1 MRSGVGIKYERCMC
15 ASILIGALALV
26 AIGRAECQEWI
37 YTARPGDNLW
47 ALSKQHLKRVTYW
60 RELQTLNN
68 IQNPRQ
74 IPPGTRIRV
83 PIAWLRKQPA
93 QALATDVRG
102 QVERTPARST
112 RSEAL
117 RSGTSL
123 RIGDRI
129 RTDADSSVTLEFA
142 DGSRLLVHDESEL
155 TLDTMSAYGET
166 GMVDTQVRLRGGR
179 GESDVLPAQGPAT
192 RYQITTPAAVAA
204 VRGTSFRVSV
214 DTPSGT
220 SRSEALDGEIAVQGG
235 GLTRI
240 VPAGFGVLTEE
251 GRTPSPPK
259 QLLPPPDR
267 SKLPRVIDRLLL
279 SFQWPA
285 VTGATG
291 YRAQVFAATSFD
303 NFLLNKVVEEPRV
316 EWNALPDD
324 DYVLR
329 LRGIDELGLEGI
341 DGDHRFTIN
350 ARPEPPALLEPIAGA
365 LLYDEPPNFWWS
377 IPEGVVTFHLQVA
390 TDPAFNNLALELPEH
405 SQSRFRP
412 DELTPGEY
420 FWRIASKDER
430 GEKGPFGDA
439 LAFRI
444 LAVPEPPATDA
455 PDIESKQLRFS
466 WPPVMDAV
474 QYQFQFA
481 RDEEFSDVL
490 VDEVVTDP
498 EITIE
503 RPFAGQYYFRAR
515 GQSSEGVDGPF
526 SNVNRVDIPLDNH
539 WPLLLVPL
547 PLLFLLL

>member
-1 MRSGVGIKYERCMC
+1 MGSGIGVKLQRYIH
-15 ASILIGALALV
+15 ASLLIGALLLIS
-26 AIGRAECQEWI
+26 IGRAECQEWI

-47 ALSKQHLKRVTYW
+47 ALSKQYLKRVTYW
-60 RELQTLNN
+60 QELQALNN

-83 PIAWLRKQPA
+83 PIEWLRKQPA
-93 QALATDVRG
+93 QARAIDVRG
-102 QVERTPARST
+102 QVERIPARET
-112 RSEAL
+112 QSEAL
-117 RSGTSL
+117 QPGASL

-129 RTDADSSVTLEFA
+129 RTYADSSVTLEFA

-155 TLDTMSAYGET
+155 ALDTMSAYGDT
-166 GMVDTQVRLRGGR
+166 GMVDTRVRLRGGR
-179 GESDVLPAQGPAT
+179 GESEVLPAQGPAT

-214 DTPSGT
+214 DAPSGT

-235 GLTRI
+235 GLTRV
-240 VPAGFGVLTEE
+240 VPAGFGVLTEA

-259 QLLPPPDR
+259 ELLAPPDR
-267 SKLPRVIDRLLL
+267 AQLPRLIERLVL
-279 SFQWPA
+279 SFEWPA
-285 VTGATG
+285 VTEATA

-316 EWNALPDD
+316 EWNALPDA

-329 LRGIDELGLEGI
+329 LRAIDELGLEGLN
-341 DGDHRFTIN
+341 GDHRFTIN
-350 ARPEPPALLEPIAGA
+350 ARPEPPALFEPVAGA

-377 IPEGVVTFHLQVA
+377 IPEDVVAFHLQVA
-390 TDPAFNNLALELPEH
+390 TDSEFNNIALELPEH
-405 SQSRFRP
+405 GQSRYRP
-412 DELTPGEY
+412 DELAPGDY
-420 FWRIASKDER
+420 FWRLASEDDR

-439 LAFRI
+439 VAFRI
-444 LAVPEPPATDA
+444 LAVPEPPATEA

-466 WPPVMDAV
+466 WPPVADAV
-474 QYQFQFA
+474 RYQFQLA
-481 RDEEFSDVL
+481 RDEEFSDVV

-498 EITIE
+498 QIAIE
-503 RPFAGQYYFRAR
+503 RPSAGQYFFRAR

-526 SNVNRVDIPLDNH
+526 STVNRVDIPLGSH